1 MDRVYLESS
10 FIGYLTSDPSR
21 DVTTWVHQQ
30 ASRDWW
36 DSRQRFELF
45 ISEVVERE
53 LSAGN
58 PELAAKR
65 MDAVEGLRRL
75 ELTSEALDLAKH
87 LIERGPLPIKAEL
100 DALRIALATVHG
112 MDYLLTWNCKHIAN
126 AAMQRKI
133 AAVCR
138 REGFEPPVICTP
150 EELMPE

>member
-1 MDRVYLESS
+1 VDRVYLETS
-10 FIGYLTSDPSR
+10 FIGYLASDPSR

-30 ASRDWW
+30 ASREWW
-36 DSRQRFELF
+36 ETRQRFELF

-58 PELAAKR
+58 PALAAKR
-65 MDAVEGLRRL
+65 MAAVDDLQRL
-75 ELTSEALDLAKH
+75 ELTTDALELARQ
-87 LIERGPLPIKAEL
+87 LIESGPIPRKAEL
-100 DALRIALATVHG
+100 DALHIALATVHG

-138 REGFEPPVICTP
+138 SEGFEPPVICTP